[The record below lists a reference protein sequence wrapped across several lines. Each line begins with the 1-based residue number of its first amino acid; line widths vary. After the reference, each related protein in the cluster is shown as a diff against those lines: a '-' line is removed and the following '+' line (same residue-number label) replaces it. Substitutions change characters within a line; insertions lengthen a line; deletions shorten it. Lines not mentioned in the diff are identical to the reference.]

1 MISVI
6 VPFWN
11 SEKWIGRC
19 CESLIRQPGD
29 MEFILVD
36 DQSTDEGYDIA
47 CDYANK
53 DQRITVTGNQF
64 GNKKG
69 VSGARNVGLDF
80 ANGEWITFLDADDE
94 LVPEASEVFERMMHL
109 DGTANIIQANHLRHY
124 EKTGHTKLKYAN
136 ESGIYQLCDMPFS
149 IWPKCWCM
157 VWNKL
162 IRKSFLD
169 DYNIRFVEGLQYGE
183 DEIFNLEML
192 SCDDRLF
199 HTKRETVTVMRNF
212 DNKQSLSRI
221 KARDQEGL
229 VAQSRALEDFMLRT
243 DNKKMRSAVYQI
255 LAEHWNS
262 GRYREAF
269 EL

>member
-1 MISVI
+1 M
-6 VPFWN
+6 
-11 SEKWIGRC
+11 
-19 CESLIRQPGD
+19 
-29 MEFILVD
+29 D
-36 DQSTDEGYDIA
+36 DQSTDSSPAVVCGYA
-47 CDYANK
+47 EK
-53 DQRITVTGNQF
+53 DERIKVYTNRHE
-64 GNKKG
+64 KG
-69 VSGARNVGLDF
+69 VSGARNTGMDK
-80 ANGEWITFLDADDE
+80 ARGEWITFLDADDE
-94 LVPEASEVFERMMHL
+94 LVPEASEVFLRMAAL
-109 DGTANIIQANHLRHY
+109 DETANIIQANHLRHY

-136 ESGIYQLCDMPFS
+136 ERGVYRLYDMPFS

-221 KARDQEGL
+221 KARDQKGL
-229 VAQSRALEDFMLRT
+229 IAQSRALEDFMLRT
-243 DNKKMRSAVYQI
+243 DDKKMRSAVYQI

-269 EL
+269 EI